1 VRVLGAVARMALQL
15 PGAVRRRGC
24 TAVVDLAAVSPD
36 TARDEARCPVVL
48 VHGYGGTDACWST
61 VRPALAEAGFGHVV
75 VLRYG
80 SVTTHPGAVGAE
92 LARLALDAVDLSG
105 APGVHLVGHSLGG
118 LLVRSAVETHGDLA
132 ASVVSAVTI
141 STPHGGVP
149 LARIAPGTCARLM
162 DRRERPASALPPN
175 SRWLA
180 YYSDRDRVVPA
191 ESARLDDPGH
201 RARNRLIPGCGH
213 LTICHDPRLMRSLIP
228 ELVAAETDRAALRT
242 LPVERPL
249 ALAA

>member
-1 VRVLGAVARMALQL
+1 VRILGAVARMVLQL
-15 PGAVRRRGC
+15 PDAVQRRGC
-24 TAVVDLAAVSPD
+24 TAVVDLAPD
-36 TARDEARCPVVL
+36 TARDERRCPVVL

-61 VRPALAEAGFGHVV
+61 VRPALAAAGFGHVV

-80 SVTTHPGAVGAE
+80 SVTTHPGAVAAE
-92 LARLALDAVDLSG
+92 LARLALDALALSG

-118 LLVRSAVETHGDLA
+118 LLVRSAVDTYAELA

-162 DRRERPASALPPN
+162 HRRERPATALSPRA
-175 SRWLA
+175 RWLA
-180 YYSDRDRVVPA
+180 YYSDRDRVVSP

-213 LTICHDPRLMRSLIP
+213 LTICHDPSLARSLVTD
-228 ELVAAETDRAALRT
+228 LMAAETDLPAPLPS
-242 LPVERPL
+242 PVECPV
-249 ALAA
+249 ALAAA